1 MKVKVFN
8 RLAFKLIIAISILLL
23 SALSVYTFYTVRL
36 LKHDMTNIIHAR
48 SNDISEVIRKSTRYS
63 MLLNRYDD
71 VYEIMRTIGTESG
84 VEKIRL
90 YSKTGEIMFSTD
102 SIETGTKA
110 NLKAEA
116 CNVCHGEATLTSN
129 VPTQNKMRI
138 YVNPDGHQVLGVI
151 SPIQNEPDCYNAD
164 CHAHPKEKE
173 VLGVLDVVLSM
184 RDLERVVETSQ
195 NNIIVSS
202 IIITFFIAGFC
213 GLFIALWVNIPVRR
227 INAGIKEIANGN
239 LDFTIEVKSHD
250 ELSKMAKQFNI
261 MSVNLK
267 KAYSEIRDW
276 NEKLNEKVNS
286 KTEELKNIYSQV
298 IQIEKLASLGK
309 LSATVAHEL
318 NNPLEG
324 ILTYSKLISKKLQK
338 VQKENEFESLLE
350 HLTLISDESMRCGRI
365 VKDLLLFSHKG
376 DKEYVDENFKNIINR
391 SVALIN
397 HHLEIHNVRLYK
409 KYPEEKIYI
418 NCDPQKIQQALMS
431 LFINAIEAMPEGGD
445 INVDLNRDSD
455 KVYLRIKDQGHGI
468 AERDLAHIFEPFYTT
483 KEASKGTGL
492 GLSVVYG
499 IIGQHKGFIEV
510 ESTSSE
516 GTTFKITL
524 PISNL

>member
-23 SALSVYTFYTVRL
+23 SALSVYTFYTIRL

-102 SIETGTKA
+102 TVEIATKA
-110 NLKAEA
+110 DLKAEA
-116 CNVCHGEATLTSN
+116 CNVCHGEAILSSN
-129 VPTQNKMRI
+129 VPTANKMRI

-151 SPIQNEPDCYNAD
+151 SPIKNEPDCYTAD

-184 RDLERVVETSQ
+184 KDLERVVASSQ
-195 NNIIVSS
+195 RNIIISS
-202 IIITFFIAGFC
+202 LIITLVIAGFS
-213 GLFIALWVNIPVRR
+213 GLFIALWVNVPVKRL
-227 INAGIKEIANGN
+227 NEGMKEIGEGN
-239 LDFTIEVKSHD
+239 LDFKIEVKSHD
-250 ELSKMAKQFNI
+250 ELSKMAKQFNQ
-261 MSVNLK
+261 MSGNLK
-267 KAYSEIRDW
+267 TAYDEIKDW
-276 NEKLNEKVNS
+276 NEKLNDKVNA
-286 KTEELKNIYSQV
+286 KTEELKNIYSLV

-338 VQKENEFESLLE
+338 IQKDKEYEALLE
-350 HLTLISDESMRCGRI
+350 HLSLIS
-365 VKDLLLFSHKG
+365 
-376 DKEYVDENFKNIINR
+376 
-391 SVALIN
+391 
-397 HHLEIHNVRLYK
+397 
-409 KYPEEKIYI
+409 
-418 NCDPQKIQQALMS
+418 
-431 LFINAIEAMPEGGD
+431 
-445 INVDLNRDSD
+445 
-455 KVYLRIKDQGHGI
+455 
-468 AERDLAHIFEPFYTT
+468 
-483 KEASKGTGL
+483 
-492 GLSVVYG
+492 
-499 IIGQHKGFIEV
+499 
-510 ESTSSE
+510 
-516 GTTFKITL
+516 
-524 PISNL
+524 